1 MKKKLSQFV
10 TSAIRDISLDDIKIF
25 LIGCNEKIKKM
36 IKEVPDKL
44 EMTSYCIAN
53 FSLSNVTALENLAQ
67 QCKGH
72 IAKQFDDLLNNR
84 NIFYENI
91 LAKDFAMESIEDHD
105 GMCEANS
112 TVSQI
117 MITCI
122 GMITYSFF
130 LDHF

>member
-1 MKKKLSQFV
+1 MKKKLSEFV

-25 LIGCNEKIKKM
+25 LIGCNEKIKEM

-44 EMTSYCIAN
+44 EMTSFCKAN
-53 FSLSNVTALENLAQ
+53 FSLSNVTALKDLAQ
-67 QCKGH
+67 CCKGH
-72 IAKQFDDLLNNR
+72 IANKFNDLLKKR
-84 NIFYENI
+84 NSFYESI
-91 LAKDFAMESIEDHD
+91 LVKDFATKFIEDHD
-105 GMCEANS
+105 GMCEANA

-130 LDHF
+130 